1 MIILAHKEHEL
12 ISISID
18 EFDSSFSVEFNNKN
32 IQRFLGRIEFKRAEN
47 ISNELL
53 NLNSNLQNIHHEI
66 EELGFEEIQKRFKTY
81 LNDIAISYDLTLKDN
96 DNITIPHNLTLKDN
110 NVIWN

>member
-18 EFDSSFSVEFNNKN
+18 KFDSSFSVEFNNKN

-53 NLNSNLQNIHHEI
+53 NLNSNLQNMHHEI

-96 DNITIPHNLTLKDN
+96 

>member
-18 EFDSSFSVEFNNKN
+18 KFDSSFSVEFNNKN

-53 NLNSNLQNIHHEI
+53 NLNSNLQNMHHEI

-96 DNITIPHNLTLKDN
+96 
-110 NVIWN
+110 NVI

>member
-1 MIILAHKEHEL
+1 MIILTHKEHEL

-110 NVIWN
+110 NVI

>member
-18 EFDSSFSVEFNNKN
+18 KFDSSFSVEFNNKN

-66 EELGFEEIQKRFKTY
+66 EELGFEEIQKRFRTY

-96 DNITIPHNLTLKDN
+96 
-110 NVIWN
+110 NVI

>member
-18 EFDSSFSVEFNNKN
+18 KFDSSFSVEFNNKN

-53 NLNSNLQNIHHEI
+53 NLNSNLQNMHHEI

-96 DNITIPHNLTLKDN
+96 DNITIPYNLTLKDN
-110 NVIWN
+110 NVI

>member
-1 MIILAHKEHEL
+1 MIILTHKEHEL

-18 EFDSSFSVEFNNKN
+18 EFDLSFSVEFNNKN

-47 ISNELL
+47 ISNDFL

-66 EELGFEEIQKRFKTY
+66 EELGFEEIQKRFRTY

-96 DNITIPHNLTLKDN
+96 
-110 NVIWN
+110 NVI

>member
-18 EFDSSFSVEFNNKN
+18 KFDSSFSVEFNNKN

-53 NLNSNLQNIHHEI
+53 NLNSNLQNMHHEI
-66 EELGFEEIQKRFKTY
+66 EELGFEEIQKRFRTY

-96 DNITIPHNLTLKDN
+96 
-110 NVIWN
+110 NVI

>member
-18 EFDSSFSVEFNNKN
+18 KFDSSFSVEFNNKN

-66 EELGFEEIQKRFKTY
+66 EELGFEEIQKRFRTY

-96 DNITIPHNLTLKDN
+96 

>member
-1 MIILAHKEHEL
+1 MIILTHKEHEL
-12 ISISID
+12 ISINID

-47 ISNELL
+47 ISNDFL
-53 NLNSNLQNIHHEI
+53 NLNSNLQNMHHEI

-96 DNITIPHNLTLKDN
+96 

>member
-1 MIILAHKEHEL
+1 MIILTHKEHEL

-66 EELGFEEIQKRFKTY
+66 EELGFEEIQKRFRTY

-96 DNITIPHNLTLKDN
+96 
-110 NVIWN
+110 NVIYN

>member
-1 MIILAHKEHEL
+1 MIILTHKEHEL
-12 ISISID
+12 ISINID
-18 EFDSSFSVEFNNKN
+18 EFDLSFSVEFNNKN

-53 NLNSNLQNIHHEI
+53 NLNSNLQNIHHKI
-66 EELGFEEIQKRFKTY
+66 EELGFEEIQKRFRTY

-96 DNITIPHNLTLKDN
+96 
-110 NVIWN
+110 NVIYN

>member
-1 MIILAHKEHEL
+1 MIILTHKEHEL

-18 EFDSSFSVEFNNKN
+18 EFDLSFSVEFNNKN

-47 ISNELL
+47 ISNDFL

-66 EELGFEEIQKRFKTY
+66 EELGFEEIQKRFRTY

-96 DNITIPHNLTLKDN
+96 
-110 NVIWN
+110 NVIYN

>member
-1 MIILAHKEHEL
+1 MIILTHKEHKL
-12 ISISID
+12 ISINID

-96 DNITIPHNLTLKDN
+96 

>member
-18 EFDSSFSVEFNNKN
+18 KFDSSFSVEFNNKN

-66 EELGFEEIQKRFKTY
+66 EELGFEEIQKRFRTY

-96 DNITIPHNLTLKDN
+96 
-110 NVIWN
+110 NVIYN

>member
-32 IQRFLGRIEFKRAEN
+32 IQRFLGRIEFKKAE
-47 ISNELL
+47 SMTQELL

-96 DNITIPHNLTLKDN
+96 

>member
-1 MIILAHKEHEL
+1 MIILTHKEHKL
-12 ISISID
+12 ISINID

-96 DNITIPHNLTLKDN
+96 
-110 NVIWN
+110 NVI

>member
-18 EFDSSFSVEFNNKN
+18 KFDSSFSVEFNNKN

-110 NVIWN
+110 NVI